1 MKVVLSEVAM
11 VAIIAAV
18 IVGGIFAGLFHDAS
32 IKGVYASFDGQVAD
46 LQSQNANLR
55 SQVNQLQAPKF
66 TLVHGTVS
74 ISHTPITIFFDG
86 QDGQSLSAAVTLSN
100 SYSYTYQYQVYLR
113 TGVNYGVR
121 INYDGGVFSSPGSC
135 AGIPVVVVP
144 SGLDYAK
151 NFSC

>member
-1 MKVVLSEVAM
+1 MKVVLSEVAI

-18 IVGGIFAGLFHDAS
+18 IVGGVFAGLFHDAS
-32 IKGVYASFDGQVAD
+32 IKGVYASFGGQIAD

-55 SQVNQLQAPKF
+55 SQVTQLQTPKF
-66 TLVHGTVS
+66 AFVHGTVS
-74 ISHTPITIFFDG
+74 ISHTPNTIFFDG
-86 QDGQSLSAAVTLSN
+86 QDGQSLSAAVTFSN
-100 SYSYTYQYQVYLR
+100 SYPYQYQYQVYLR

-135 AGIPVVVVP
+135 AGVPVVVVP
-144 SGLDYAK
+144 SGLDYAQ